1 MNNDET
7 AVPTGMA
14 LTHLNP
20 IFRERPDEYLDVLR
34 SREPVHQDRTFDRL
48 VLTRA
53 ADVDAVMNDRNLA
66 SDPRKSRP
74 GSFSRVQ
81 LSVDE
86 TFRPL
91 ILHMD
96 DPDHKRLRDLVVK
109 SFNRSA
115 VDAMRPRITEVACG
129 LLDDIDDPSCFDAMD
144 TYARPLPTI
153 AIALMLG
160 VDTARCH
167 DFERWSD
174 GKIQMFN
181 PRRTPEQEAILTF
194 CDAALTG
201 YFTEVIQRRRK
212 ERQADLIS
220 RLIDAEEAGEQLDEA
235 EIIGICNAL
244 LIAGNVTT
252 TDLIGNAVLALL
264 QHPSELRK
272 LLAEPHLVSNAVE
285 EALRYDAPVMHGTR
299 IAPGAMQIG
308 GCPVAAGQ
316 TINAMLYAANR
327 DPEAHPDPKRF
338 DIERRDKRHNSFG
351 RRRPFLSWR
360 AVGPGRGTD
369 RSFDAVQAVPQSAPE
384 NRPGLRAPDD
394 LELQRARSALGA
406 CGPVVRRS
414 ELRLFVPR
422 IAIVPDGN
430 AGTKERIYEQAL
442 GSCCGRHRRGGPR
455 RAGEA

>member
-96 DPDHKRLRDLVVK
+96 DPDHKHLRDLVVK

-129 LLDDIDDPSCFDAMD
+129 LLDDIDDPSCFDVMD

-220 RLIDAEEAGEQLDEA
+220 RLMTPKRPAS
-235 EIIGICNAL
+235 NS
-244 LIAGNVTT
+244 TK
-252 TDLIGNAVLALL
+252 
-264 QHPSELRK
+264 RK
-272 LLAEPHLVSNAVE
+272 LLVFVMLCS
-285 EALRYDAPVMHGTR
+285 LRAT
-299 IAPGAMQIG
+299 
-308 GCPVAAGQ
+308 
-316 TINAMLYAANR
+316 L
-327 DPEAHPDPKRF
+327 
-338 DIERRDKRHNSFG
+338 
-351 RRRPFLSWR
+351 RRPTLSVTPCWR
-360 AVGPGRGTD
+360 CYSTLANSVNCSPNRTWSATPS
-369 RSFDAVQAVPQSAPE
+369 RKRYAMTRQS
-384 NRPGLRAPDD
+384 
-394 LELQRARSALGA
+394 
-406 CGPVVRRS
+406 C
-414 ELRLFVPR
+414 
-422 IAIVPDGN
+422 
-430 AGTKERIYEQAL
+430 TAL
-442 GSCCGRHRRGGPR
+442 GSHPGRCRLAAARSPRGRRSMRCSMQRIATQRRIPIQSALTSNDEISVTTHLAGGAHFCLGAPLARAEAQIALSMLFKRFPNLRLRTDRALER
-455 RAGEA
+455 RMTLNFNGLEALWVRADQ